1 VGIVSDLPT
10 GPPPSDDRP
19 RRWTGAGVPYMSA
32 PERDERIVE
41 LRRRGLS
48 YARIGKAV
56 GLSANGVMH
65 SLRRIAEGRPGR
77 DARG

>member
-1 VGIVSDLPT
+1 
-10 GPPPSDDRP
+10 
-19 RRWTGAGVPYMSA
+19 MSA